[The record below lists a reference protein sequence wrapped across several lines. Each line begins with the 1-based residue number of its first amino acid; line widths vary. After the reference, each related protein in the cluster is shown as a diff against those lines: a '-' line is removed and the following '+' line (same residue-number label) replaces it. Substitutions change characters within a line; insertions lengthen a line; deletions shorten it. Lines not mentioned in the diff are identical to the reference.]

1 MRIIYFAMEKKR
13 FFNTKMIATVGILLA
28 IEIVLQVIGNYV
40 VIPGGFA
47 NLNFSLIIITLGALM
62 YGPVVGGFLGFIS
75 GILTLFAPSTM
86 SYFFS
91 ISPIGTILTCLLK
104 TTLAGIAAG
113 FVFMALKK
121 NHDTLGSILASITT
135 PVVNT
140 GIFAIFCIIF
150 FKSRLQEIN
159 PNDISAALFLG
170 MIGLNFIFEIIVT
183 VIVVPSLY
191 KIVLHI
197 DASRGE

>member
-1 MRIIYFAMEKKR
+1 MEKRK
-13 FFNTKMIATVGILLA
+13 FFNTKMIATTGILLA
-28 IEIVLQVIGNYV
+28 IEIVLQLIGNYV

-75 GILTLFAPSTM
+75 GLMTLLSPSTI

-91 ISPIGTILTCLLK
+91 VSPLGTILTCILK
-104 TTLAGIAAG
+104 TTIAGIVAG
-113 FVFMALKK
+113 FISLAIKK
-121 NHDTLGSILASITT
+121 NHDTLGSILASIAT
-135 PVVNT
+135 PVINT

-150 FKSRLQEIN
+150 FKQRLLEIN
-159 PNDISAALFLG
+159 SSDVTAALFLG
-170 MIGLNFIFEIIVT
+170 MIGLNFIFEIIIT

-191 KIVLHI
+191 KIVFQLGS
-197 DASRGE
+197 SREKNPD